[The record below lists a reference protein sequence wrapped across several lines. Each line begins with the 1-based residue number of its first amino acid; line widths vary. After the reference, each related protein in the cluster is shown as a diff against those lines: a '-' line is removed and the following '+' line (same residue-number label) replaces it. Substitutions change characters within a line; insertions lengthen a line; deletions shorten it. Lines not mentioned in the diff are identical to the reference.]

1 MLIAFNGQRLRRVK
15 NCTPKSMQRG
25 PECALVAVPL
35 PACPCHTSLPLLPLT
50 IHFYFISLM
59 LPLRS
64 LLLLL
69 LKVKW
74 PQDKRLQMFPFTK
87 HNYLC
92 MRVCMCVCL
101 CVRCCMPVVLLSVF
115 AMRHMQPAFAGI
127 RKLLPKS
134 FASANLR
141 LPLTAK

>member
-35 PACPCHTSLPLLPLT
+35 PACPCHTSLCLCCHWQFIFILFRLCCHCGRCCCCFCCWKSSGPKISASKCFPLQNTT
-50 IHFYFISLM
+50 IC
-59 LPLRS
+59 
-64 LLLLL
+64 
-69 LKVKW
+69 V
-74 PQDKRLQMFPFTK
+74 
-87 HNYLC
+87 
-92 MRVCMCVCL
+92 CVCL
-101 CVRCCMPVVLLSVF
+101 CVRCSVPVVLFSVF

-134 FASANLR
+134 FANANLR

>member
-64 LLLLL
+64 LLLL
-69 LKVKW
+69 KVKW

-101 CVRCCMPVVLLSVF
+101 CVRCSVPVVLLSVF

>member
-92 MRVCMCVCL
+92 MCVCV
-101 CVRCCMPVVLLSVF
+101 CGVVCLWFCSLF
-115 AMRHMQPAFAGI
+115 
-127 RKLLPKS
+127 LPCGTC
-134 FASANLR
+134 NLR
-141 LPLTAK
+141 LQAFENFSQRVLPVQI

>member
-50 IHFYFISLM
+50 IRFYFISLM

-92 MRVCMCVCL
+92 MQVCMCVCL
-101 CVRCCMPVVLLSVF
+101 CVRCSVPVVLLSVF

-141 LPLTAK
+141 LPPTAK

>member
-35 PACPCHTSLPLLPLT
+35 PACPCHTSLPLLLLT

-101 CVRCCMPVVLLSVF
+101 CVRCSMPVVLLSVF